1 MPEESRKNLSLT
13 TKSNNHMA
21 TKLKNL
27 KKGDYFTL
35 KPISEPREDQVYI
48 KGDFVRVEKINKYSC
63 TKFSDINSER
73 FLKGDTEVYTDFI
86 F

>member
-1 MPEESRKNLSLT
+1 MGT
-13 TKSNNHMA
+13 

-35 KPISEPREDQVYI
+35 KPIEEPTGDQVYI
-48 KGDFVRVEKINKYSC
+48 KGDFVRVEKLNKYSC
-63 TKFSDINSER
+63 SKFNDICSER
-73 FLKGDTEVYTDFI
+73 FLKGDTIVYTDFI

>member
-1 MPEESRKNLSLT
+1 MGT
-13 TKSNNHMA
+13 

-35 KPISEPREDQVYI
+35 KPIEEPTGNQVYI
-48 KGDFVRVEKINKYSC
+48 RGDFVRVDGLNKYSC
-63 TKFSDINSER
+63 IKFNDMNAER
-73 FLKGDTEVYTDFI
+73 FLKGDTIVYTDFI